1 MVTLL
6 IGKAKQR

>member
-6 IGKAKQR
+6 IGKAKQG